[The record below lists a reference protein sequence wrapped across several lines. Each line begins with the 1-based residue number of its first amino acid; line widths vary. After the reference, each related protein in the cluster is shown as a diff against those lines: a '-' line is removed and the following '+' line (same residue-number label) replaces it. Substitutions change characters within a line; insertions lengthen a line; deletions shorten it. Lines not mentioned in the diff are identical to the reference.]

1 MCGRI
6 VQRTALGA
14 VCRDLGMEP
23 WEEEFR
29 PRYNIPPG
37 GRIWSIRAGED
48 GKLELVR
55 LRWGLIPSWAKDEK
69 IGFSMSNARAE
80 TITEKAAFK
89 NAVKKRRC
97 VIPIDGF
104 YEWQKVGKEKLPYL
118 IRFEDDRTFFIAGIW
133 ERWTSETGEVI
144 ESCAA
149 ITTSANDL
157 ISTIHER
164 MPVIISKENIGA
176 WLDSDVQDG
185 AALREFFV
193 PYSAEGMT
201 MVRVSTRVNTPK
213 NDDPECLAAA

>member
-6 VQRTALGA
+6 VQKTALGV

-37 GRIWSIRAGED
+37 GRIWSIRSGTD
-48 GKLELVR
+48 GKIELVR
-55 LRWGLIPSWAKDEK
+55 LRWGLIPSWAKDET
-69 IGFSMSNARAE
+69 IGSSMSNARAE

-104 YEWQKVGKEKLPYL
+104 YEWQKVGKESLPYL

-133 ERWTSETGEVI
+133 ERWANDAGEVI

-149 ITTSANDL
+149 ITTAANKL

-164 MPVIISKENIGA
+164 MPPLFRRNTSAPGLIPVYRTERHFASS
-176 WLDSDVQDG
+176 LCRTP
-185 AALREFFV
+185 LR
-193 PYSAEGMT
+193 A
-201 MVRVSTRVNTPK
+201 
-213 NDDPECLAAA
+213 